1 MWFQELMGFDEVS
14 PSQVRENIVLEGD
27 CLISKINGRQYNCGQ
42 LLIPRLHELRNL
54 TSQINFKH
62 NRLSLSEMVGNV
74 TDLHVDSRNKGT
86 VFQAASQ
93 FNLLE
98 MVGPQVTPEKGVG
111 IYEYDKTQGPACAVA
126 CGAGTIYRNYF
137 VKVQEQIGQTETTQI
152 DCLDDLGY
160 YFGNENESLWKMRNG
175 YALATRQ
182 GLSKID
188 KNIKSL
194 SKEEYQLVKGKLK
207 VGIQKDTQVT
217 ISNDELLVSQ
227 VYCAALPIAY
237 SSIDYLKWESFAR
250 LILEATYEATF
261 HVAIQNYHSTGNNI
275 LYLTLVGG
283 NAFGNPSH
291 WIFDAIR
298 QSLDKFSD
306 VPLDVRMVSYKRTNH
321 ETTAFIRDYK
331 K

>member
-27 CLISKINGRQYNCGQ
+27 CLISKINSRQFNCGK
-42 LLIPRLHELRNL
+42 LLIPSLQELRNL
-54 TSQINFKH
+54 TSQLNFKQ

-74 TDLHVDSRNKGT
+74 TDLHADSRNNGA

-111 IYEYDKTQGPACAVA
+111 VYEYDKTQGPACAVA

-137 VKVQEQIGQTETTQI
+137 VKVQGQIGQTETTQI
-152 DCLDDLGY
+152 DCLDELGY

-182 GLSKID
+182 GLSIID
-188 KNIKSL
+188 QNIKSL
-194 SKEEYQLVKGKLK
+194 SKEEYQVVKAKLK

-217 ISNDELLVSQ
+217 ISNDELLVTQ
-227 VYCAALPIAY
+227 VYCSALPIAY

-261 HVAIQNYHSTGNNI
+261 HVAIQNYYSTGNNI

-306 VPLDVRMVSYKRTNH
+306 VPLDVRMVSYKKTNS